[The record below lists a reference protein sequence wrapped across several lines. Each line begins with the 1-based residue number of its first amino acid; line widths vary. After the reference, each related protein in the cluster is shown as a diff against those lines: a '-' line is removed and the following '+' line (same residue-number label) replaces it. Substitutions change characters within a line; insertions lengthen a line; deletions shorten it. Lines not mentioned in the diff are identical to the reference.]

1 MSGVPGRQIALIIS
15 AALFACGLIAW
26 LVFGGGVGF
35 IALAGVLG
43 LAVTFIFSGGPR
55 KMYGPVS
62 EQVRQGE
69 DPGPAA

>member
-1 MSGVPGRQIALIIS
+1 MTGRQVAMIVS
-15 AALFACGLIAW
+15 VALFVGGLIAW
-26 LVFGGGVGF
+26 LVFGGSIGF

-55 KMYGPVS
+55 EMYGPVS

-69 DPGPAA
+69 DAGPAA